1 MQRNLNLKMENQTN
15 KKNIILEYGL
25 YAGSISVLLALVF
38 YAMEKA
44 ANPGIVLSL
53 ISIILPLTLLVLGIR
68 KFKLLNNDYLNW
80 GQALKIGVGIAML
93 WGIIALG
100 FQYILENVIAPELIE
115 QKLEVA
121 RLSMEKWGIS
131 EDMIEESIESQKKQS
146 PLLGIAMGLL
156 FFAFMGFVVSAIAGA
171 IMKKTEE
178 ETY

>member
-1 MQRNLNLKMENQTN
+1 MENQTN
-15 KKNIILEYGL
+15 NKNIILEYGL
-25 YAGSISVLLALVF
+25 YAGSTSVLLALVF
-38 YAMEKA
+38 YAMGKA
-44 ANPGIVLSL
+44 ANPGIAPSL

-146 PLLGIAMGLL
+146 PLLGISMGLL